1 MIRNLL
7 PSFESISKKNSL
19 NLKTVDFFVK
29 IMNVFR
35 DFRAAVKKI
44 RLLSFTS
51 GDKVDNF
58 REKIEKTYKTVFL
71 PNHVE
76 CNEREFGGVMCDMLI
91 PEVYSSKRIMLY
103 VHGGSFVGGSRDSWR
118 NFCASLA
125 NVASCRVV
133 VPEFRLPPTHL
144 FPSSLEDIKSVAEHL
159 IAEEKTALSL
169 EDDENNRKP
178 EIIIA
183 GDGSGASIACAYVL
197 GMGEAAK
204 SDIKE
209 LLLFSP
215 WLDLSSESPFM
226 SGRKISDEVISS
238 DCLRR
243 SADVYAAKEDLDK
256 AEISILRATDEQLS
270 NFPSVF
276 IQMGSREALL
286 KQAQAFSA
294 RLSSLGVN
302 CTLDVWKDMP
312 FMFQMADEYLPESH
326 LAIEKIGSHYTARQ

>member
-29 IMNVFR
+29 IMNMFR

-58 REKIEKTYKTVFL
+58 REKIESAFGSVFL

-125 NVASCRVV
+125 NVAFPRVLNS
-133 VPEFRLPPTHL
+133 RLLTIPPSRSRFLT
-144 FPSSLEDIKSVAEHL
+144 I
-159 IAEEKTALSL
+159 
-169 EDDENNRKP
+169 
-178 EIIIA
+178 
-183 GDGSGASIACAYVL
+183 G
-197 GMGEAAK
+197 
-204 SDIKE
+204 
-209 LLLFSP
+209 
-215 WLDLSSESPFM
+215 
-226 SGRKISDEVISS
+226 ISS
-238 DCLRR
+238 MGTRR
-243 SADVYAAKEDLDK
+243 HQCRPL
-256 AEISILRATDEQLS
+256 
-270 NFPSVF
+270 PSV
-276 IQMGSREALL
+276 
-286 KQAQAFSA
+286 
-294 RLSSLGVN
+294 
-302 CTLDVWKDMP
+302 
-312 FMFQMADEYLPESH
+312 
-326 LAIEKIGSHYTARQ
+326 